1 MLNAFYHL
9 LIRDLRLALRNRH
22 ELANP
27 LIFFV
32 LGGIYLG
39 ITTPTEAGA
48 IGALCAFTLCLLQR
62 NLSWRSLWNVLL
74 STVRTTSFIMVILAG
89 ASIVSFVVQYLRV
102 PELLTKS
109 VIELE
114 VSPYVVMAL
123 FYMLYLI
130 LGMLVDPI
138 SMMVMT
144 VPTILPTV
152 IMLGFDP
159 IWFAVVVT
167 LACEIG
173 LITPPVG
180 LNLYI
185 LRGVSDATLAEIA
198 LGAAPFVVTLIVNLA
213 ILTAF
218 PGLSLWLPRLM

>member
-1 MLNAFYHL
+1 M
-9 LIRDLRLALRNRH
+9 RERLFSSVHIIPPAV
-22 ELANP
+22 
-27 LIFFV
+27 IVFFV

-62 NLSWRSLWNVLL
+62 NVSWRALWNALL
-74 STVRTTSFIMVILAG
+74 TTVRTTSFIMIILAG
-89 ASIVSFVVQYLRV
+89 ASIVSFVVQYLRG
-102 PELLTKS
+102 PEMLTKL

-114 VSPYVVMAL
+114 VSRYAVMAL
-123 FYMLYLI
+123 FYLLYLI
-130 LGMLVDPI
+130 LGMLVDPV

-144 VPTILPTV
+144 VPIILPAV

-185 LRGVSDATLAEIA
+185 LRGVSDASLGEIA
-198 LGAAPFVVTLIVNLA
+198 LGAAPFVIALIVDLA

-218 PGLSLWLPRLM
+218 PILSLWLPSLM

>member
-1 MLNAFYHL
+1 
-9 LIRDLRLALRNRH
+9 
-22 ELANP
+22 
-27 LIFFV
+27 
-32 LGGIYLG
+32 
-39 ITTPTEAGA
+39 
-48 IGALCAFTLCLLQR
+48 
-62 NLSWRSLWNVLL
+62 
-74 STVRTTSFIMVILAG
+74 
-89 ASIVSFVVQYLRV
+89 VQYLRV

-109 VIELE
+109 VVEVE
-114 VSPYVVMAL
+114 VSRYVVIAM
-123 FYMLYLI
+123 FYLLYLI